1 MPKTL
6 ASTKDKLVKEK
17 TSPKANPPK
26 KSTGRT
32 KTRKQPKKLIDR
44 CGSCKATKK
53 ELDEEDETLWEDGT
67 FCKNYGTC
75 DNKICKECVEEA
87 WSHYSWHPA
96 DEAEE
101 AIYTFEANDLR
112 CMTCT
117 PDQPVYEPSAKSSDS
132 SGDSKD
138 DSDDKNE
145 DKEPEEPKKKVET
158 KTNEQ

>member
-1 MPKTL
+1 
-6 ASTKDKLVKEK
+6 VGE
-17 TSPKANPPK
+17 
-26 KSTGRT
+26 
-32 KTRKQPKKLIDR
+32 
-44 CGSCKATKK
+44 
-53 ELDEEDETLWEDGT
+53 
-67 FCKNYGTC
+67 Y
-75 DNKICKECVEEA
+75 
-87 WSHYSWHPA
+87 Y

-101 AIYTFEANDLR
+101 AFYTFEANDLR